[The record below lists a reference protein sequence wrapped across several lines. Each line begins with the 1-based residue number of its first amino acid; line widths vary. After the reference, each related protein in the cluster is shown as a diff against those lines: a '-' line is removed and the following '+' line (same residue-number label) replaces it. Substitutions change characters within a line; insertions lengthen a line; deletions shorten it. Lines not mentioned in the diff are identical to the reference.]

1 MEDEQGLWGMVIE
14 GEGIEKKFV
23 ELLVEYLLGSSVG
36 WSREGRGI
44 WGADGVICLASIYW
58 SLTMCRAGTGTGLA
72 GEVAQ
77 DAV

>member
-44 WGADGVICLASIYW
+44 WGADGVICLASIY
-58 SLTMCRAGTGTGLA
+58 
-72 GEVAQ
+72 
-77 DAV
+77 